1 MKDLLEYK
9 SQLCDIGRRMYQRE
23 FVAAND
29 GNISC
34 RISDNEILISPTG
47 VSKGFMTPDMIVRL
61 DLDGRVLEGS
71 WKPSSETP
79 MHVQLYKAHPD
90 VKAIVHAHPLYATI
104 CAIIN
109 KPLDQK
115 LVPEAILLLGSVP
128 VAKYGTPSTDELPNE
143 VEKYMHDHRA
153 VLLANHGALSWGK
166 DLEEA
171 YLTMERVEFMAKL
184 VILLKDLD
192 GVQEIPPENIKK
204 LMALKEG

>member
-1 MKDLLEYK
+1 MRDLAEYK
-9 SQLCDIGRRMYQRE
+9 SRLCDIGRRMYQRE

-34 RISDNEILISPTG
+34 RIGDNEILITPTG
-47 VSKGFMTPDMIVRL
+47 VSKGFMTPEMIVRL
-61 DLDGRVLEGS
+61 NLDGEVLEGGM
-71 WKPSSETP
+71 KPSSETA
-79 MHVQLYKAHPD
+79 MHVQLYGASD
-90 VKAIVHAHPLYATI
+90 SIGAIVHAHPLYATL
-104 CAIIN
+104 CAIID

-143 VEKYMHDHRA
+143 VKNYIHDHKA

-184 VILLKDLD
+184 AIMTKDLD
-192 GVQEIPPENIKK
+192 GVREISPDCVQK
-204 LMALKEG
+204 LMDLNKS